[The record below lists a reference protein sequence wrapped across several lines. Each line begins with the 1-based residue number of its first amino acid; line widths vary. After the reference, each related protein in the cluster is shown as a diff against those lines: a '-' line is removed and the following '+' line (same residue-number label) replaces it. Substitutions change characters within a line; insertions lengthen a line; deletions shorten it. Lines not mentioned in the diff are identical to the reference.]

1 MKPIEAGC
9 MAVVLPAE
17 CTRTVGL
24 AGCSVTCAELVL
36 AEPAR
41 VWAIEGDRP
50 RELMRMTGT
59 ARVLIM
65 ERYLMRIDGFEPE
78 RDVEN
83 ESKKPAQPVAHGW

>member
-1 MKPIEAGC
+1 MKPIEVGC

-24 AGCSVTCAELVL
+24 AGCSVVCVELVL

-59 ARVLIM
+59 SRVLIM

-83 ESKKPAQPVAHGW
+83 EKTPVGVSAGNAW